1 MNKFTMILSAL
12 LTLTLIAFIAPSI
25 FAMNRGKMLRNIA
38 LWLAIALGLALVYQ
52 TFGPG
57 KNQTLPAQSTSQNGD
72 GSNQPDSGSQD
83 DGAQGY
89 TPPGE

>member
-12 LTLTLIAFIAPSI
+12 LTLTLIVFVAPSI
-25 FAMNRGKMLRNIA
+25 VAMNRGKMLRNIA
-38 LWLAIALGLALVYQ
+38 LWLAIMLGLALVYQ
-52 TFGPG
+52 TLGPG
-57 KNQTLPAQSTSQNGD
+57 KNQPLPTPASSHSDD
-72 GSNQPDSGSQD
+72 GSGQPDNAQD